1 MGMFQSENGYI
12 EKYFTVGD
20 KVIVELLIDEL
31 NGMCLI
37 YDVTEDEILH
47 QKYEPR
53 NEFEVN
59 ITLPLMKCVGED
71 ENTLVFTTN
80 ALALL
85 TKKILRLKYGNEIP
99 ISMHSMGYEAVDKLI
114 ANRGNT
120 NKAKNKNKDG
130 ATLNDVILDDDT
142 KRSILRVINFVAKK
156 PLYEA
161 IGAKLSRGILL
172 WGNPG
177 VGKTRI
183 GQVIAQETG
192 YNIVIRSASSLLG
205 QYVGSSAKN
214 VRDLFAEQKQ
224 KGGNSIIFLD
234 EIDAVKAKYPD
245 AYAKM
250 QPEAHKLVKK
260 MSLAERLTRINKPI
274 YGITAGDILPSSWG
288 EYYQVYVKL
297 HDKYPNVLSQV
308 SRAFSRWEKRE
319 LTDAIWADVKGLFSE
334 EEKKKLREIVLLD
347 YYEQKKFSFIFEG
360 EITRLEKSY
369 IASYYFKQKREKE
382 FISVYE
388 KYASHLKE
396 FALPYFKLKW
406 TNISPKSDPLED
418 KFLRDM
424 LISRD
429 IDPAESLKLAL
440 SDSHIT
446 LPRII
451 NLLTV
456 LSDHSLL
463 GSGNVQEVHKL
474 FSKILDA
481 DMSLSTCADML
492 CKLPPLCGLDV
503 KLSDFKIRTIGKD
516 ADKYINR
523 LEKSAYSSLINAFK
537 EKKMEKRLGI

>member
-31 NGMCLI
+31 NGMCII

-71 ENTLVFTTN
+71 DNTLVFTTN

-85 TKKILRLKYGNEIP
+85 TKKILRAKYGNEIP
-99 ISMHSMGYEAVDKLI
+99 ISMHSTGYEAVDKLI
-114 ANRGNT
+114 ANKGDT

-234 EIDAVKAKYPD
+234 EIDAIAMKRDDNDSSKEYRSIICELLSILSN
-245 AYAKM
+245 
-250 QPEAHKLVKK
+250 PE
-260 MSLAERLTRINKPI
+260 
-274 YGITAGDILPSSWG
+274 YDDILVICTCNRPEDLDEGFIREGRMDMKIHIKDPDEEQLKKIFDLYISK
-288 EYYQVYVKL
+288 VK
-297 HDKYPNVLSQV
+297 H
-308 SRAFSRWEKRE
+308 
-319 LTDAIWADVKGLFSE
+319 
-334 EEKKKLREIVLLD
+334 
-347 YYEQKKFSFIFEG
+347 
-360 EITRLEKSY
+360 
-369 IASYYFKQKREKE
+369 
-382 FISVYE
+382 
-388 KYASHLKE
+388 
-396 FALPYFKLKW
+396 
-406 TNISPKSDPLED
+406 ED
-418 KFLRDM
+418 
-424 LISRD
+424 D
-429 IDPAESLKLAL
+429 IDSELLAKECVGK
-440 SDSHIT
+440 
-446 LPRII
+446 
-451 NLLTV
+451 N
-456 LSDHSLL
+456 
-463 GSGNVQEVHKL
+463 GSFVQ
-474 FSKILDA
+474 
-481 DMSLSTCADML
+481 
-492 CKLPPLCGLDV
+492 
-503 KLSDFKIRTIGKD
+503 
-516 ADKYINR
+516 
-523 LEKSAYSSLINAFK
+523 SLINNSAIRAVDEGCTEVSMQHILDEMKFMMDNNLEIKDKDTFK
-537 EKKMEKRLGI
+537 PINKIGF